1 MDAGRAPTLTSGAL
15 LKLPAPSPNRIQTLF
30 ENETLF
36 EVALAMAKSCL
47 PSLLKSP
54 TTTEAPG
61 PTLISGALLKLPAP
75 SPNRIETFVEL
86 LTAKS
91 WLPSLL
97 KSPIAMDRGELP
109 TLTSVVPLKLPA
121 PSPNRTETVVE
132 LELAVTKSCL
142 PSLLK
147 SPSSMENG

>member
-1 MDAGRAPTLTSGAL
+1 MKSCLPSLLKSPRAMDRGREPVLTLVEPLKLPAPSPNRIETLLEKLLATAKSCLPSLLKSPIAMDAGRAPTLTSGAL

-75 SPNRIETFVEL
+75 
-86 LTAKS
+86 
-91 WLPSLL
+91 
-97 KSPIAMDRGELP
+97 
-109 TLTSVVPLKLPA
+109 
-121 PSPNRTETVVE
+121 
-132 LELAVTKSCL
+132 
-142 PSLLK
+142 
-147 SPSSMENG
+147 